1 MRDCF
6 KITAKTKEMVAKM
19 TSVVKTIIFLLRLA
33 QVKFGEINIAPTQPA
48 DKFINKSARAFTIV
62 AFAIT
67 NLE

>member
-1 MRDCF
+1 
-6 KITAKTKEMVAKM
+6 MVAKM